1 MSKRLQIDYVRV
13 NKVQF
18 GQKTSLEEGVLTVC
32 KEELIDLVKNE
43 LFGTLDIKL
52 AVPGESCRI
61 LGIHD
66 IMQPRCKAEAPETS
80 YPGIWGKLAPMGE
93 GRTVALKG
101 VVVSDIYYAKCNI
114 KYYMDMGG
122 PCAKYTHFSKH
133 YHVILDATPAEGVT
147 DASYAEALKHA
158 SLTINVYLAKL
169 AIGQKPDETE
179 EFEMGPVGPGKD
191 GKPLPKVAYLV
202 THMASHD
209 TWNFLVYGQSVIGFL
224 PTILQPTEIL
234 DGAMVW
240 RYWEPNY
247 YLQNE
252 VYLKELLR
260 RHGKD
265 IEFVGVV
272 FANNV
277 MKIDGKDTMGMM
289 AATLCKETLKAD
301 CVIIN
306 KSGMGHCQLDSALAF
321 NWAEKMGMTCVMN
334 LSAVSN
340 DKPGDMLVISDSKID
355 AVVNS
360 GRNYDLNHPRVERVI
375 GEGTNVPSLM
385 GVDVYGPFTHTTNF
399 AYQGIWSQLGDCYV
413 TTDSDLPEV
422 PQTNGKEES

>member
-1 MSKRLQIDYVRV
+1 MSKRLQIDYIRV
-13 NKVQF
+13 KKVQF
-18 GQKTSLEEGVLTVC
+18 GKKTELSEGVLTVN
-32 KEELIDLVKNE
+32 KEELINQAKSE
-43 LFGTLDIKL
+43 LFGSLDIKL

-66 IMQPRCKAEAPETS
+66 VMQPRCKADAPETS

-114 KYYMDMGG
+114 KYYLDMGG
-122 PCAKYTHFSKH
+122 ECAKYSNFSRH
-133 YHVILDATPAEGVT
+133 YHIILDATPAEGVS
-147 DASYAEALKHA
+147 DASYAEALKYA
-158 SLTINVYLAKL
+158 SLSINVYLAKL
-169 AIGQKPDETE
+169 AIAMKPDESE
-179 EFEMGPVGPGKD
+179 VYELGPVGLGAD
-191 GKPLPKVAYLV
+191 GKPFPKVAYLV

-209 TWNFLVYGQSVIGFL
+209 TWNFLVYGQSALGFL
-224 PTILQPTEIL
+224 PTILQPTEVL

-252 VYLKELLR
+252 VYIKELMK

-265 IEFVGVV
+265 IEFVGFVMD
-272 FANNV
+272 NNV
-277 MKIDGKDTMGMM
+277 MKIDGKDAMSMM

-301 CVIIN
+301 CVIVN

-340 DKPGDMLVISDSKID
+340 DKPGDMLVISDPKID
-355 AVVNS
+355 AVINS
-360 GRNYDLNHPRVERVI
+360 GRNYDLHHPRVERVI
-375 GEGTNVPSLM
+375 GEEANVPSLM
-385 GVDVYGPFTHTTNF
+385 GIDVRGPFTHTTNF

-422 PQTNGKEES
+422 PEKEA

>member
-1 MSKRLQIDYVRV
+1 MSKRLQIDYIRV
-13 NKVQF
+13 KKVQF
-18 GQKTSLEEGVLTVC
+18 GKKTEQSEGVLTVN
-32 KEELIDLVKNE
+32 KEELINQAKSE
-43 LFGTLDIKL
+43 LFGSLDIKL

-66 IMQPRCKAEAPETS
+66 VMQPRCKADAPETS

-114 KYYMDMGG
+114 KYYLDMGG
-122 PCAKYTHFSKH
+122 ECAKYSNFSRH
-133 YHVILDATPAEGVT
+133 YHIILDATPAEGVS
-147 DASYAEALKHA
+147 DASYAEALKYA
-158 SLTINVYLAKL
+158 SLSINVYLAKL
-169 AIGQKPDETE
+169 AIAMKPDESE
-179 EFEMGPVGPGKD
+179 VYELGPAGLGAD

-209 TWNFLVYGQSVIGFL
+209 TWNFLVYGQSALGFL
-224 PTILQPTEIL
+224 PTILQPTEVL

-252 VYLKELLR
+252 VYIKELMK

-265 IEFVGVV
+265 IEFVGFVMD
-272 FANNV
+272 NNV
-277 MKIDGKDTMGMM
+277 MKIDGKDAMSMM

-301 CVIIN
+301 CVIVN

-340 DKPGDMLVISDSKID
+340 DKPGDMLVISDPKID
-355 AVVNS
+355 AVINS
-360 GRNYDLNHPRVERVI
+360 GRNYDLHHPRVERVI
-375 GEGTNVPSLM
+375 GEGANVPSLM
-385 GVDVYGPFTHTTNF
+385 GIDVRGPFTHTTNF

-422 PQTNGKEES
+422 PEKEA